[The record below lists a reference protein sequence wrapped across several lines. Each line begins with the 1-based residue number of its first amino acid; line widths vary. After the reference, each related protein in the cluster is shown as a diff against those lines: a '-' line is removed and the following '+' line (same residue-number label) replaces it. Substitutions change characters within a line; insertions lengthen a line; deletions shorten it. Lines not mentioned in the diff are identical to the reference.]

1 MLSTVLLCGDRASH
15 YSANVV
21 VGDFSG
27 SVELGVAMSV
37 RVAFF
42 LVDSLCLS
50 STTAILLCSLV
61 WPLSRAELAYK
72 INILLF

>member
-1 MLSTVLLCGDRASH
+1 MLSVVLLCGDHTSC
-15 YSANVV
+15 YSAKVV
-21 VGDFSG
+21 VEDFSG
-27 SVELGVAMSV
+27 SVELGIVISV

-42 LVDSLCLS
+42 LVDALCLS
-50 STTAILLCSLV
+50 STTASLLCCLV